1 MSLFCLLVRLKN
13 LKELLGCT
21 ENSSHADVVLKNT
34 GSKEVEDIWVVQGVA
49 AVSNV
54 MELAD

>member
-1 MSLFCLLVRLKN
+1 MGCL
-13 LKELLGCT
+13 